1 MGKDASAHYRNVAA
15 GYTEAIRNSD
25 AKAFLGVL
33 FIAIMM
39 VTVLAYRDGYPW
51 YLNAPVLV
59 IPFLAIFFCLIFCV
73 YPRFPKAGRQRF
85 PVRPD
90 LEPDDF
96 LIALDE
102 KGEAADLPM
111 RCVMLSRI
119 LYWKTVTLRIAYWIA
134 LGIIVVGQILLAVN
148 YIWPAGH

>member
-1 MGKDASAHYRNVAA
+1 MSKDASVHYRNVAA
-15 GYTEAIRNSD
+15 TYTEAIRNSD

-39 VTVLAYRDGYPW
+39 VTVLAYRDLYPW
-51 YLNAPVLV
+51 YLSAPVIV

-102 KGEAADLPM
+102 KGEAAELPM
-111 RCVMLSRI
+111 RCAMLSRI
-119 LYWKTVTLRIAYWIA
+119 LYWKTVTLQTAYWIA
-134 LGIIVVGQILLAVN
+134 IIMIVISQILLTVN
-148 YIWPAGH
+148 YIWPVGR